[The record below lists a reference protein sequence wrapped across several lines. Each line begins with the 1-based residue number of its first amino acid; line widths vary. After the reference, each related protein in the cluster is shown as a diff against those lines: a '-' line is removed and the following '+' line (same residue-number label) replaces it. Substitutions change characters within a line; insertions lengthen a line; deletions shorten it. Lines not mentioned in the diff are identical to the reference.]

1 MTVGELEQMSDFE
14 RIASLVVLCVLA
26 WMWISFF
33 FRR

>member
-14 RIASLVVLCVLA
+14 KITSLIVMCVFA

>member
-14 RIASLVVLCVLA
+14 QIASVVALCVLA
-26 WMWISFF
+26 LMWISFF

>member
-14 RIASLVVLCVLA
+14 GIVSLLFMGVFV

>member
-14 RIASLVVLCVLA
+14 RIASLVAMCVFV